1 MAGSISILLA
11 QRKSL
16 STELLVSALSSQARF
31 KVVSSVDSSD
41 ALISAVRQF
50 RANVVL
56 LSAELDD
63 SQSGTFDLVQRVRLE
78 VPRVRI
84 VMLFEKPERELVV
97 HAFRSGVRG
106 VFGTSRSDY
115 QLLCKCVEK
124 VHVGQVWASNEE
136 LGWVVEA
143 FEASSIDN
151 VPLRV
156 VNASGI
162 SLLSKREEDVVK
174 LVANG
179 LSNREIAQYL
189 NLSQHTVKNYL
200 FRVFDKLGVSSRTEL
215 LIYAMASSRE
225 SSHLLEVLGPAL
237 GPTN

>member
-1 MAGSISILLA
+1 
-11 QRKSL
+11 
-16 STELLVSALSSQARF
+16 
-31 KVVSSVDSSD
+31 
-41 ALISAVRQF
+41 
-50 RANVVL
+50 
-56 LSAELDD
+56 
-63 SQSGTFDLVQRVRLE
+63 
-78 VPRVRI
+78 
-84 VMLFEKPERELVV
+84 
-97 HAFRSGVRG
+97 
-106 VFGTSRSDY
+106 
-115 QLLCKCVEK
+115 
-124 VHVGQVWASNEE
+124 
-136 LGWVVEA
+136 VVEA